1 MSDLEAVKPFKVFFV
16 VGEESG
22 DQLGAEVI
30 KALRASI
37 GDRLQACGLGGE
49 RMAAQGVQSIFP
61 LHDIAVMGI
70 TAVLERLP
78 TIIRRVHQTVDAV
91 IAEQPDL
98 LLIIDSPDFTH
109 NVAKR
114 VRKKAPHIRVV
125 DYVSPS
131 VWAWRPGR
139 AKKMAA
145 YVDQLLALL
154 PFEPEAHKRLGGPP
168 CDYVGHPLIERLADL
183 RPAPGERAELGT
195 GRKQLVVLPGSRTSE
210 VSRLLEPFGEAVA
223 LICAQDPD
231 VDVIIPAVPHQ
242 EQRIR
247 DGVASWKVQPRIV
260 TGEAEKFAALR
271 QANAALAASG
281 TVSLELAIAG
291 VPMVIAYKLDWF
303 FRRLKQINR
312 FVKIVAVDTIVLPN
326 LVLGDHSIKEYI
338 EDEADPE
345 VLSQAV
351 LALLSDSPERR
362 AQLDAFSR
370 IDEKMRLPE
379 GESQAGKAARIIL
392 ETAGVSA

>member
-1 MSDLEAVKPFKVFFV
+1 MSEAEAVRPLRIFFV

-30 KALRASI
+30 KALRAVA
-37 GDRLQACGLGGE
+37 GDRLEVCGLGGE

-78 TIIRRVHQTVDAV
+78 AIIRRVHQTVDAV
-91 IAEQPDL
+91 IAAQPDL

-109 NVAKR
+109 NVARR
-114 VRKKAPHIRVV
+114 VRKRAPHIRVV

-139 AKKMAA
+139 ARKMAV

-154 PFEPEAHKRLGGPP
+154 PFEPEAHRRLGGPP
-168 CDYVGHPLIERLADL
+168 CNYVGHPLIERLADL
-183 RPAPGERAELGT
+183 RPAPGERTEPGA
-195 GRKQLVVLPGSRTSE
+195 GRKLLVVLPGSRTSE

-231 VDVIIPAVPHQ
+231 VGVIIPAVPHQ

-247 DGVASWKVQPRIV
+247 DGVTSWKVQPRIV

-312 FVKIVAVDTIVLPN
+312 FVRVVAVDTIVLPN
-326 LVLGDHSIKEYI
+326 LVLGEHSIKEYI
-338 EDEADPE
+338 EEEAHPE
-345 VLSQAV
+345 ALSQAV
-351 LALLSDSPERR
+351 LALLCDSPERR
-362 AQLDAFSR
+362 AQLDAFTR

-379 GESQAGKAARIIL
+379 GESQAGKAAKIIL
-392 ETAGVSA
+392 ETAGYPV

>member
-210 VSRLLEPFGEAVA
+210 VSRLLEPFGQAVE
-223 LICAQDPD
+223 LVCAQDPD

-247 DGVASWKVQPRIV
+247 DGVVSWKVQPRIV

-351 LALLSDSPERR
+351 LALLSDSAERR

>member
-154 PFEPEAHKRLGGPP
+154 PFEPDAHKRLGGPP

-195 GRKQLVVLPGSRTSE
+195 DRKQLVVLPGSRTSE

-351 LALLSDSPERR
+351 LTLLSDSAERR

>member
-37 GDRLQACGLGGE
+37 GDRLQVCGLGGE

-91 IAEQPDL
+91 MAEQPDL

-338 EDEADPE
+338 EDEAAPE

>member
-1 MSDLEAVKPFKVFFV
+1 MTEQAEADRFKVFFV

-30 KALRASI
+30 KALRARI
-37 GDRLQACGLGGE
+37 GDRLEPCGLGGQ
-49 RMAAQGVQSIFP
+49 RMAAQGVTSLFP
-61 LHDIAVMGI
+61 LEDIAVMGI

-91 IAEQPDL
+91 LDAQPDL

-114 VRKKAPHIRVV
+114 VRKKAPHIPVV

-145 YVDQLLALL
+145 YVDHLLALL
-154 PFEPEAHKRLGGPP
+154 PFEPKAHKRLGGPP
-168 CDYVGHPLIERLADL
+168 CTYVGHPLIERLSDL
-183 RPAPGERAELGT
+183 RPAEGERASLGE

-210 VSRLLEPFGEAVA
+210 VSRLLEPFGKTVEMVVA
-223 LICAQDPD
+223 QELD
-231 VDVIIPAVPHQ
+231 VEVVLPAVPHQ
-242 EQRIR
+242 EARIR
-247 DGVASWKVQPRIV
+247 EGVKSWAVQPRIV
-260 TGEAEKFAALR
+260 TGEVEKFAALR
-271 QANAALAASG
+271 RANAALAASG
-281 TVSLELAIAG
+281 TVSLELAISG

-312 FVKIVAVDTIVLPN
+312 FIKVVAVDTIVLPN

-338 EDEADPE
+338 EEEANPE
-345 VLSQAV
+345 ALSAGV
-351 LALLSDSPERR
+351 LALLRDTPERA

-370 IDEKMRLPE
+370 LDAQMQLPS
-379 GESQAGKAARIIL
+379 GESQAGKAADIL
-392 ETAGVSA
+392 LQVGGAPV

>member
-49 RMAAQGVQSIFP
+49 RMATQGVQSIFP

-183 RPAPGERAELGT
+183 RPAPGERAELGA

-223 LICAQDPD
+223 LICAQDPN

>member
-1 MSDLEAVKPFKVFFV
+1 MSELEAVKSFKVFFV

-37 GDRLQACGLGGE
+37 GDRLQVCGLGGE
-49 RMAAQGVQSIFP
+49 RMAGQGVQSIFP

-139 AKKMAA
+139 AKKMAS

-183 RPAPGERAELGT
+183 RPAPGERAELGA

-210 VSRLLEPFGEAVA
+210 VSRLLEPFGDAVA

-312 FVKIVAVDTIVLPN
+312 FIKIVAVDTIVLPN
-326 LVLGDHSIKEYI
+326 LVLGDDSIKEYI
-338 EDEADPE
+338 EDEAHPE
-345 VLSQAV
+345 ALSQAV
-351 LALLSDSPERR
+351 LALLCDSPERR

>member
-1 MSDLEAVKPFKVFFV
+1 MSDTEAVKPFKVFFV

-30 KALRASI
+30 KSLRALI
-37 GDRLQACGLGGE
+37 GERLEVCGLGGE

-78 TIIRRVHQTVDAV
+78 TIIRRVHLTVDAV

-109 NVAKR
+109 SVAKR
-114 VRKKAPHIRVV
+114 VRKKAPHIPIV

-139 AKKMAA
+139 AKKMAV

-154 PFEPEAHKRLGGPP
+154 PFEPAAHERLGGPP
-168 CDYVGHPLIERLADL
+168 CEYVGHPLIERLSEL
-183 RPAPGERAELGT
+183 RPTEGERSELGT
-195 GRKQLVVLPGSRTSE
+195 GTKQLVVLPGSRTSE
-210 VSRLLEPFGEAVA
+210 VSRLLEPFGQAVE
-223 LICAQDPD
+223 LIYAQDPN
-231 VDVIIPAVPHQ
+231 VEVTIPAVPHQ
-242 EQRIR
+242 EERIR
-247 DGVASWKVQPRIV
+247 EGVRSWKVKPHIV

-271 QANAALAASG
+271 RANAALAASG

-303 FRRLKQINR
+303 FRRFKQVNR
-312 FVKIVAVDTIVLPN
+312 FIRFITVDTIVLPN
-326 LVLGDHSIKEYI
+326 LVLEDHSIKEYI
-338 EDEADPE
+338 EEEANPE
-345 VLSQAV
+345 TLSQAV
-351 LALLSDSPERR
+351 LELLSDTPKRR
-362 AQLDAFSR
+362 AQLDAFAR

-379 GESQAGKAARIIL
+379 GESQAGKAAQIIL
-392 ETAGVSA
+392 RTAGISV

>member
-1 MSDLEAVKPFKVFFV
+1 MSGVDMAKPFKVFLV

-22 DQLGAEVI
+22 DQLGAEVV
-30 KALRASI
+30 KALRVHL
-37 GDRLQACGLGGE
+37 GERLEVCGLGGE
-49 RMAAQGVQSIFP
+49 RLAAQGVQSIFP
-61 LHDIAVMGI
+61 LEDIAVMGI

-78 TIIRRVHQTVDAV
+78 TIIRRVHQTVAAV

-109 NVAKR
+109 SVAKR
-114 VRKKAPHIRVV
+114 VRNKAPHIPVV

-145 YVDQLLALL
+145 YVDQLLTLL

-168 CDYVGHPLIERLADL
+168 CEYVGHPLIERLEDL
-183 RPAPGERAELGT
+183 RPAPGERVEIGAGK
-195 GRKQLVVLPGSRTSE
+195 KQLVVLPGSRTSE
-210 VSRLLEPFGEAVA
+210 VSRLIEPFGKAVE
-223 LICAQDPD
+223 LICEHDRD
-231 VDVIIPAVPHQ
+231 VEVTIPAVPHQ

-247 DGVASWKVQPRIV
+247 DAVTSWAVQPRIV

-271 QANAALAASG
+271 RANVALAASG
-281 TVSLELAIAG
+281 TVSLELAISG
-291 VPMVIAYKLDWF
+291 IPMVIAYKLDWF
-303 FRRLKQINR
+303 FRRLKQVNG
-312 FVKIVAVDTIVLPN
+312 FLKIVSVDTIVLPN

-338 EDEADPE
+338 EEEANPE

-351 LALLSDSPERR
+351 IALLCDSPERQ
-362 AQLDAFSR
+362 AQEHAFAR

-379 GESQAGKAARIIL
+379 GDSQAGKAARIIL
-392 ETAGVSA
+392 KTAGVVV

>member
-1 MSDLEAVKPFKVFFV
+1 MSGVDTAKPFKVFLV

-22 DQLGAEVI
+22 DQLGAEVV
-30 KALRASI
+30 KALRVHL
-37 GDRLQACGLGGE
+37 GERLEVCGLGGE
-49 RMAAQGVQSIFP
+49 RLAAQGVQSIFP
-61 LHDIAVMGI
+61 LEDIAVMGI

-78 TIIRRVHQTVDAV
+78 TIIRRVHQTVAAV

-109 NVAKR
+109 SVAKR
-114 VRKKAPHIRVV
+114 VRNKAPHIPVV

-168 CDYVGHPLIERLADL
+168 CEYVGHPLIERLEDL
-183 RPAPGERAELGT
+183 RPAPGERVEIGAGK
-195 GRKQLVVLPGSRTSE
+195 KQLVVLPGSRTSE
-210 VSRLLEPFGEAVA
+210 VSRLIEPFGKAVE
-223 LICAQDPD
+223 LICAYDRD
-231 VDVIIPAVPHQ
+231 VEVTIPAVPHQ

-247 DGVASWKVQPRIV
+247 DAVTSWAVQPRIV

-271 QANAALAASG
+271 RANVALAASG
-281 TVSLELAIAG
+281 TVSLELAISG
-291 VPMVIAYKLDWF
+291 IPMVIAYKLDWF
-303 FRRLKQINR
+303 FRRLKQVNG
-312 FVKIVAVDTIVLPN
+312 FLKVVSVDTIVLPN

-338 EDEADPE
+338 EEEANPE
-345 VLSQAV
+345 VLSKAV
-351 LALLSDSPERR
+351 IALLCDSPERQ
-362 AQLDAFSR
+362 AQEHAFAR

-379 GESQAGKAARIIL
+379 GDSQAGKAARIIL
-392 ETAGVSA
+392 KTAGVVV